1 MITREGRDI
10 ATVDLPGF
18 FLQTDQ
24 DKLILLKVSGVVDLL
39 VVESNSTKWKKHLQ
53 KENKKWVIYVICK
66 KAIYK
71 TMNDNL
77 LVYKKLAKLFKYGI
91 LR

>member
-53 KENKKWVIYVICK
+53 KENKKWVIYVIRK